1 MEHLLSVLAFT
12 FAAMLVLVSAE
23 IYFSDVASCR
33 PASMTSPDIKTIRA
47 PLSHSAV
54 LLALVLPQ
62 LVVGETLAQSQAG
75 APHIT
80 NLYPGRYVA
89 VCKPAPI
96 IGCLCSSDSHGEISV
111 FPELTGAADHRL
123 EDVKDTEYL
132 QMVTWLR
139 RTCASLTR
147 PTNLE

>member
-1 MEHLLSVLAFT
+1 MRSVHDYDLPRERE
-12 FAAMLVLVSAE
+12 MLMSVS
-23 IYFSDVASCR
+23 
-33 PASMTSPDIKTIRA
+33 PW
-47 PLSHSAV
+47 AV
-54 LLALVLPQ
+54 WLTLVLPM
-62 LVVGETLAQSQAG
+62 LVVGEALGQSQAD
-75 APHIT
+75 APHAT

-96 IGCLCSSDSHGEISV
+96 IGCLCSSDSQGEISV
-111 FPELTGAADHRL
+111 FPELTGAADPRSK
-123 EDVKDTEYL
+123 DVRDTEYL

>member
-1 MEHLLSVLAFT
+1 MRPVEV
-12 FAAMLVLVSAE
+12 AE
-23 IYFSDVASCR
+23 SCR
-33 PASMTSPDIKTIRA
+33 LASMASPDIKTIRA

-62 LVVGETLAQSQAG
+62 LVVGEAPAQSQADT
-75 APHIT
+75 PHAT

-96 IGCLCSSDSHGEISV
+96 IGCLCSSDSQSEMSV
-111 FPELTGAADHRL
+111 FPELTNAADHRPK
-123 EDVKDTEYL
+123 DARDTEYL

-139 RTCASLTR
+139 RTCALLTR
-147 PTNLE
+147 PTNIE